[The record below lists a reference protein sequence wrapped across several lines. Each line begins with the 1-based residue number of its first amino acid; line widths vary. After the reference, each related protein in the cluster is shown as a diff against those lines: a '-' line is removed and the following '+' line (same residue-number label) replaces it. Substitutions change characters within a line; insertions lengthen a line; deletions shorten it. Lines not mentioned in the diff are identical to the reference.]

1 MDQVVKTTVDQ
12 LIDYID
18 TNASYDL
25 STQNFENYA
34 WDLSGN
40 IKNTGERRSIPTLN
54 ELVSESSYRAIIDNN
69 SVDKSNI
76 YDRKGNALV
85 TDVSSNIVIAK
96 NNKITKFNNIS
107 PVTGEGKATLSGKDA
122 TERANTYLTQTI
134 DKAWVKYREK
144 S

>member
-1 MDQVVKTTVDQ
+1 MKVEKSLIKQYKWSSEHDIEITYQMDQVVKTTVDQ

-76 YDRKGNALV
+76 YDRK
-85 TDVSSNIVIAK
+85 
-96 NNKITKFNNIS
+96 
-107 PVTGEGKATLSGKDA
+107 EMH
-122 TERANTYLTQTI
+122 
-134 DKAWVKYREK
+134 
-144 S
+144 